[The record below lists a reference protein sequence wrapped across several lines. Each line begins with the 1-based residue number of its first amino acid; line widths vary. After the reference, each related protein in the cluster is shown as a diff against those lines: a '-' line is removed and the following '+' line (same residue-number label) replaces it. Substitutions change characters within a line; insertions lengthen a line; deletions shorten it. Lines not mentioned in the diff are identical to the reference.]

1 MKKKIYITTSNFHI
15 KKNKLESLFS
25 KKKFKVIKACIGRK
39 YKETE
44 IIHNFKDAY
53 AIIAGTEKYTPAV
66 LKSLKDLKYIS
77 RCGVGT
83 DSIDLVAI
91 KKNKI
96 KLLKTKD
103 SHIYIVA
110 EHAIAGM
117 FAILKNI
124 VAFNLELK
132 NKIWKKKN
140 VATLFKKNI
149 GFYGYGR
156 IAKQIHNNLINSGSN
171 FLYYDLNDNDNDKK
185 IKRVKTLK
193 SLFKYSDIIFICASL
208 INNKYSINKK
218 ILNSNKEKKII
229 INTSRG
235 ELINDKDLIQYLKK
249 NKESSYFSDVFNK
262 EPYHGPMTNLPNA
275 IFTPHVATYEPYF
288 RLNMELECVENLSK
302 IIK

>member
-25 KKKFKVIKACIGRK
+25 KKNFVVIKACIGRK
-39 YKETE
+39 YNETE

-53 AIIAGTEKYTPAV
+53 AIIAGTEKYTPTV
-66 LKSLKDLKYIS
+66 LKSLKNLKYIS

-140 VATLFKKNI
+140 IDTLFGKNI

-156 IAKQIHNNLINSGSN
+156 IAKQIHNNLINLGSN
-171 FLYYDLNDNDNDKK
+171 FLYYDLDKNDNNKK

-193 SLFKYSDIIFICASL
+193 SLFKYSDIIFICSSL
-208 INNKYSINKK
+208 MNNKYLINKE
-218 ILNSNKEKKII
+218 ILNSNKGKKII

-249 NKESSYFSDVFNK
+249 NKESGYFSDVFNK
-262 EPYHGPMTNLPNA
+262 EPYYGPMINLPNA

-288 RLNMELECVENLSK
+288 RLNMELECLENLSK

>member
-25 KKKFKVIKACIGRK
+25 KKNFVVIKACIGRK
-39 YKETE
+39 YNETE

-53 AIIAGTEKYTPAV
+53 AIIAGTEKYTPTV
-66 LKSLKDLKYIS
+66 LKNLKNLKYIS

-140 VATLFKKNI
+140 IDTLFGKNI

-156 IAKQIHNNLINSGSN
+156 IAKQIHNNLINLGSN
-171 FLYYDLNDNDNDKK
+171 FLYYDLDKNDNNKK

-193 SLFKYSDIIFICASL
+193 SLFKYSDIIFICSSL
-208 INNKYSINKK
+208 MNNKYLINKK
-218 ILNSNKEKKII
+218 ILNSNKGKKII

-249 NKESSYFSDVFNK
+249 NKKSGYFSDVFNR
-262 EPYHGPMTNLPNA
+262 EPYYGPMINLPNA

-288 RLNMELECVENLSK
+288 RLNMELECLENLSK

>member
-25 KKKFKVIKACIGRK
+25 KKNFVVIKACIGRK
-39 YKETE
+39 YNETE

-53 AIIAGTEKYTPAV
+53 AIIAGTEKYTPTV
-66 LKSLKDLKYIS
+66 LKNLKNLKYIS

-140 VATLFKKNI
+140 IDTLFGKNI

-156 IAKQIHNNLINSGSN
+156 IAKQIHNNLINLGSN
-171 FLYYDLNDNDNDKK
+171 FLYYDLDKNDNNKK

-193 SLFKYSDIIFICASL
+193 SLFKYSDIIFICSSL
-208 INNKYSINKK
+208 MNNKYLINKE
-218 ILNSNKEKKII
+218 ILNSNKGKKII

-249 NKESSYFSDVFNK
+249 NKESGYFSDVFNR
-262 EPYHGPMTNLPNA
+262 EPYYGPMINLPNA

-288 RLNMELECVENLSK
+288 RLNMELECLENLSK

>member
-25 KKKFKVIKACIGRK
+25 KKNFVVIKACIGRK
-39 YKETE
+39 YNETE

-53 AIIAGTEKYTPAV
+53 AIIAGTEKYTPTV
-66 LKSLKDLKYIS
+66 LKNLKNLKYIS

-140 VATLFKKNI
+140 IDTLFGKNI

-156 IAKQIHNNLINSGSN
+156 IAKQIHNNLINLGSN
-171 FLYYDLNDNDNDKK
+171 FLYYDLDKNDNNKK

-193 SLFKYSDIIFICASL
+193 SLFKYSDIIFICSSL
-208 INNKYSINKK
+208 MNNKYLINKE
-218 ILNSNKEKKII
+218 ILNSNKGKKII

-249 NKESSYFSDVFNK
+249 NKESGYFSDVFNK
-262 EPYHGPMTNLPNA
+262 EPYYGPMINLPNA

-288 RLNMELECVENLSK
+288 RLNMELECLENLSK